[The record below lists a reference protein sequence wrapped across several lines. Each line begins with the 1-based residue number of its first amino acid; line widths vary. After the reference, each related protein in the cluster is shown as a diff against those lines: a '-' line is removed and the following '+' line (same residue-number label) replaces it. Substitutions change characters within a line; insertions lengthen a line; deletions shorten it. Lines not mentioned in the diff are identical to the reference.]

1 MCVSFGILI
10 EVRDHGV
17 AAFKEREIECTSR
30 KNEKGI
36 LEQEGWWWE
45 GRVED
50 RVQ

>member
-36 LEQEGWWWE
+36 LEQEG
-45 GRVED
+45 
-50 RVQ
+50 